1 MAAEATEFAFRTFAT
16 LWNRK
21 PTLTAL
27 PGPGET
33 SDPAT
38 ATLTIVW
45 TNDGTA
51 AGSTFTF
58 DQSVT

>member
-1 MAAEATEFAFRTFAT
+1 MALEDTEYTFRQFAT

-51 AGSTFTF
+51 AGSSFQF
-58 DQSVT
+58 NQAVT